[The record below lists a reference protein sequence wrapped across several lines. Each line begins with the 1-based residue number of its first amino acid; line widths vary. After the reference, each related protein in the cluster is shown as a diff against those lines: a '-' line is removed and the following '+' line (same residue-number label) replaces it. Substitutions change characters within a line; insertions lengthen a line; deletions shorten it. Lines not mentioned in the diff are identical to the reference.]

1 MQTVARVAQTVSW
14 HVWLRP
20 FTVYYRFSYDVATV
34 GDLGDVVYRAGR
46 AALVDDQVSAAMTC
60 GHGILRQYRSIE
72 EPLRDIASTD
82 AWVSASDIASAHGL
96 WPSPF

>member
-20 FTVYYRFSYDVATV
+20 FTMYGRFSYDVATV

-46 AALVDDQVSAAMTC
+46 AALVDDQVSAAMTR
-60 GHGILRQYRSIE
+60 GHCIRRWYRSIGE
-72 EPLRDIASTD
+72 SLRVT
-82 AWVSASDIASAHGL
+82 
-96 WPSPF
+96 